1 MTDTDREKEYGEMTA
16 EELEQRL
23 RETFFY
29 PDRIDDGIFRELEAL
44 REVLEKKKPME
55 YTHTARESW
64 ERFAADH
71 EEELAGLDAP
81 KAAAAE
87 PAGKTGRKGVFP
99 VLLRRGLIAAV
110 IVMLLAGVALAADSL
125 GLWAWVPQWNA
136 AGRYEP
142 VRQEVSGEDPIPAA
156 LRSLGITEPVYPAR
170 LPKGFVITESHISE
184 DPLVLMEQYA
194 RGDQR
199 LSITVT
205 PIDGFKS
212 TVYQRSGEPMREYR
226 SGQAVH
232 YVFFTDG
239 TITSIRYTK
248 NYATTVSG
256 DLPLEEL
263 KGIMDSLREV
273 TA

>member
-71 EEELAGLDAP
+71 GEELAGLDAP

-156 LRSLGITEPVYPAR
+156 LRALGITEPVYPAR

>member
-29 PDRIDDGIFRELEAL
+29 PDRIDDGIFRELESL

-71 EEELAGLDAP
+71 GEELAGLDAP
-81 KAAAAE
+81 KAAAAA
-87 PAGKTGRKGVFP
+87 PAGKTGRKGVFL

-110 IVMLLAGVALAADSL
+110 IVVLLAGVALAADSL